1 MVSSLQTFLTHS
13 LEQPSFTTVL
23 LKTYACTMYI
33 CIYLDKYTDR
43 NIRLENQQWPFACL
57 YFYRK
62 YCILLA
68 VNISRYGDSCITHLH
83 STYLSMLRKMICY
96 GLVSLIFNST
106 LIRVF
111 FPGCLKIR
119 YSTTPLSSALLVQ
132 PAKYRLISNHLIVL
146 QPLIFFKNYFKLL

>member
-1 MVSSLQTFLTHS
+1 MYIWIFWIDGGSLVSSLQTFLTHS

-62 YCILLA
+62 YCILFA
-68 VNISRYGDSCITHLH
+68 VNILRYGDSCLH
-83 STYLSMLRKMICY
+83 IYLLLRKMICY

-119 YSTTPLSSALLVQ
+119 FTTTPLSSALLVQ

-146 QPLIFFKNYFKLL
+146 QP